1 MKKFEKVYVGKGHMP
16 KEDLDIIRITIDLDE
31 IKELAYEFE
40 GKTMVTLEVARMKE
54 PDTFGR
60 THTAYL
66 KRSTLFRCK
75 VQIENQPSKPAVD
88 C

>member
-40 GKTMVTLEVARMKE
+40 GKTMVTLEVARMKS
-54 PDTFGR
+54 PDKFDR
-60 THTAYL
+60 THTVYGTIV
-66 KRSTLFRCK
+66 KEETPKKKTSRK
-75 VQIENQPSKPAVD
+75 GKK
-88 C
+88 